1 MIAIYV
7 RESTPRQY
15 EKGFNFETQ
24 KEKSLQFLDLYDI
37 DEEYKFYLEKGKS
50 AWTTNRPVLKELMQ
64 DIVDGKITTLVIYK
78 LDRLLRRHKG
88 KEEILSLLEEY
99 NVTRM
104 SVSEKIDTSS
114 SYGKLIL
121 NMMVSYSEWE
131 EDVNSERTNDG
142 LTMGAELGY
151 FMNGGRCP
159 FGWERYTVGNHKK
172 IKVNRAEKEVI
183 HKMAEYIHNG
193 YSTYQVKML
202 INENEYLKSI
212 NKTFCEN
219 QIINILKDKECGN
232 I

>member
-99 NVTRM
+99 NVTLM
-104 SVSEKIDTSS
+104 SVSEKLTLPHHTANLF
-114 SYGKLIL
+114 LI
-121 NMMVSYSEWE
+121 
-131 EDVNSERTNDG
+131 
-142 LTMGAELGY
+142 
-151 FMNGGRCP
+151 
-159 FGWERYTVGNHKK
+159 
-172 IKVNRAEKEVI
+172 
-183 HKMAEYIHNG
+183 
-193 YSTYQVKML
+193 
-202 INENEYLKSI
+202 
-212 NKTFCEN
+212 
-219 QIINILKDKECGN
+219 
-232 I
+232 